1 MRLHKY
7 SVEAAVVLSVFLFI
21 AAFGCMIAAFVI
33 AGNAEYDGYENGF
46 YYDVYEDE
54 GAEYIQLTRCELTGN
69 IEIPEEIDGKPVR
82 GMSSSWRSWDE
93 VNPFFTDPEGVL
105 SVTFPAALQEI
116 GDGVFAGCR
125 SLRTL
130 TFPQAL
136 QEVGR
141 NAFENCTAL
150 QAITL
155 PAGVTSVGENAFLGC
170 TNLRSVALPDSVT
183 SIGESVFSG
192 CTSLQEVTMPIF
204 IDDVYR
210 YGDWVNISFE
220 DFFES
225 SDEYATIT
233 DGMTIHVVGAESIP
247 DSYSWNDEQGYFENC
262 MASAINI
269 TGALEKIGSS
279 AFLGCTRLEQVTLPS
294 TVTEIGWSAFEDC
307 TSLERI
313 TIPDSVTEIE
323 SSAFSGCVSLKQIVL
338 PNSITDISN
347 SMFRNCTNLEQVTI
361 PNSVTEIS
369 LSAFSGCTSLE
380 SVSLPDGLLS
390 LGEDVFSGCTNLRFI
405 VIPLSVTEISNDAF
419 ENCPQLTIYAEAAS
433 KPEDWS
439 RFWNS
444 DNRPVVWGYEG

>member
-1 MRLHKY
+1 MRFYDVARRGTKAIVMTSIFLCF
-7 SVEAAVVLSVFLFI
+7 VVFL
-21 AAFGCMIAAFVI
+21 CMIVAFAV
-33 AGNAEYDGYENGF
+33 AGNAEHDGYAEGF

-54 GAEYIQLTRCELTGN
+54 GTEYIQLSHCELTGN

-82 GMSSSWRSWDE
+82 IMRSSWRSGDE

-116 GDGVFAGCR
+116 GDGAFAGCR
-125 SLRTL
+125 NLRAL

-155 PAGVTSVGENAFLGC
+155 PSGVTSVGENAFLGC

-192 CTSLQEVTMPIF
+192 CTALQEVTMPIF
-204 IDDVYR
+204 LVEFYQNR
-210 YGDWVNISFE
+210 DWVNIIFE

-233 DGMTIHVVGAESIP
+233 DGMTIHIVGSQSIP
-247 DSYSWNDEQGYFENC
+247 DSYSLNARKGYFKNC
-262 MASAINI
+262 MASVINI
-269 TGALEKIGSS
+269 TGSMEKIGNS
-279 AFLGCTRLEQVTLPS
+279 AFSGCTRLEQVTLPS
-294 TVTEIGWSAFEDC
+294 TVTEIGWSAFEGC
-307 TSLERI
+307 TSLEQI
-313 TIPDSVTEIE
+313 TIPESVTEIGNA
-323 SSAFSGCVSLKQIVL
+323 AFEDCASLKQIVL
-338 PNSITDISN
+338 
-347 SMFRNCTNLEQVTI
+347 

-390 LGEDVFSGCTNLRFI
+390 LGEDVFSGCTNLRSI
-405 VIPLSVTEISNDAF
+405 VIPLSVTEIWSDAF

-433 KPEDWS
+433 KPEGWS

-444 DNRPVVWGYEG
+444 DNRPVVWGYRG

>member
-1 MRLHKY
+1 MYNFMRHNVKAILVI
-7 SVEAAVVLSVFLFI
+7 SVILCI

-54 GAEYIQLTRCELTGN
+54 GAEYIQLTHCDLTGN

-82 GMSSSWRSWDE
+82 GMSSSWRSWGV

-105 SVTFPAALQEI
+105 SVIFPAALQEI
-116 GDGVFAGCR
+116 GDGAFAGCR
-125 SLRTL
+125 NLRAL

-155 PAGVTSVGENAFLGC
+155 PAGVTSVGENAFRGC

-183 SIGESVFSG
+183 SIGMSVFGG

-204 IDDVYR
+204 LVEFYQNR
-210 YGDWVNISFE
+210 SWVNIIFE

-225 SDEYATIT
+225 SDEYTTIT
-233 DGMTIHVVGAESIP
+233 DGMTIHIVGAESIP
-247 DSYSWNDEQGYFENC
+247 DSYSWSDEQGYFENC

-269 TGALEKIGSS
+269 TGALEKIGST

-294 TVTEIGWSAFEDC
+294 TVTEI
-307 TSLERI
+307 
-313 TIPDSVTEIE
+313 E
-323 SSAFSGCVSLKQIVL
+323 SSAFSGC
-338 PNSITDISN
+338 
-347 SMFRNCTNLEQVTI
+347 TNVR
-361 PNSVTEIS
+361 S
-369 LSAFSGCTSLE
+369 
-380 SVSLPDGLLS
+380 
-390 LGEDVFSGCTNLRFI
+390 I
-405 VIPLSVTEISNDAF
+405 VIPLSVTEIWSDAF

-433 KPEDWS
+433 KPEDWVEEYFLGS
-439 RFWNS
+439 YLDWNS
-444 DNRPVVWGYEG
+444 GDCPVVWGYRG

>member
-33 AGNAEYDGYENGF
+33 AGNAEYDGYAEGF

-69 IEIPEEIDGKPVR
+69 IEIPEEIGGKPVR

-105 SVTFPAALQEI
+105 SVIFPAALQEI

-125 SLRTL
+125 NLRAL

-155 PAGVTSVGENAFLGC
+155 PSGVTSVGENAFLGC

-183 SIGESVFSG
+183 SIGRSVFSG

-204 IDDVYR
+204 LVEFYQNR
-210 YGDWVNISFE
+210 DWENIIFE

-233 DGMTIHVVGAESIP
+233 DGMTIHIVGSQSIP
-247 DSYSWNDEQGYFENC
+247 DWKGYFKNC
-262 MASAINI
+262 MASVINI
-269 TGALEKIGSS
+269 TGSMEKIGSS
-279 AFLGCTRLEQVTLPS
+279 AFSGCTRLEQVTLPS
-294 TVTEIGWSAFEDC
+294 TVTEIGWSAFEGC
-307 TSLERI
+307 TSLEQI
-313 TIPDSVTEIE
+313 TIPESVTEIGNA
-323 SSAFSGCVSLKQIVL
+323 AFEDCASLKQIVL
-338 PNSITDISN
+338 PNSITDISAW
-347 SMFRNCTNLEQVTI
+347 MFRNCTNLEQVTI

-390 LGEDVFSGCTNLRFI
+390 LGEDVFSGCTNLRSI

-433 KPEDWS
+433 KPADWS

-444 DNRPVVWGYEG
+444 DNRPVVWGYRG